1 MEPNTSE
8 SKEEQK
14 ESLKEEKEE
23 KETTEEESSESE
35 ETEEE
40 EESEEEDLSA
50 EDTARAKA
58 IFRSLKDPN
67 LAPSII
73 TAMAKEAG
81 ILGDHTKDVAKSI
94 QDKVSERL
102 GSEYAFLAPKLI
114 PAIQVLVD
122 EEMKKVDAKLEQAQ
136 MKQVEREIDDALENI
151 NRITKGDAKKYHQ
164 KMAKLL
170 EEMPPSGKVPIG
182 KHLMRLYTI
191 AKQDEARVSNKIEK
205 AKRAQSNANDLG
217 SRASAAGGLSGTAR
231 TGGKISLDQAIELAM
246 DKLEKK

>member
-8 SKEEQK
+8 NKEEQK

-23 KETTEEESSESE
+23 KETTEEESSEQE

-40 EESEEEDLSA
+40 EEIEEDLSA

-217 SRASAAGGLSGTAR
+217 SRASAAGGFSGTVR
-231 TGGKISLDQAIELAM
+231 TGGKISLDQAIEMAM